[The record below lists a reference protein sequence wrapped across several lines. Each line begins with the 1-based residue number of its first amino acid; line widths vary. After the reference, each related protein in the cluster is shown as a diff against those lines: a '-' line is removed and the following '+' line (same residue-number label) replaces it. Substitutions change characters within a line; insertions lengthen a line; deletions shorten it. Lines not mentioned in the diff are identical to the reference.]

1 MEETFTEFTNR
12 ISRSN
17 KNHKAKVTGSAGVY
31 DLYKLLRKNHWY
43 NIGRPLKE
51 KEFYS
56 IIRGV
61 NRLMADEI
69 ANGKTI
75 QFPQRMGALELR
87 KYKVGATL
95 VDGKLRVTYPPDWSE
110 TLKLWY
116 EDEEARKNK
125 TILRNN
131 NPYVYYIRF
140 LRDMA
145 IFDNKHFYMFQTN
158 TFIKKALSENIKQ
171 GKIDTVW

>member
-1 MEETFTEFTNR
+1 MEFEEFRDT
-12 ISRSN
+12 ILKRS
-17 KNHKAKVTGSAGVY
+17 KSKKPFKVLNSWGVY
-31 DLYKLLRKNHWY
+31 DAYKLLRKNKWY
-43 NIGRPLKE
+43 SIGRPLKE